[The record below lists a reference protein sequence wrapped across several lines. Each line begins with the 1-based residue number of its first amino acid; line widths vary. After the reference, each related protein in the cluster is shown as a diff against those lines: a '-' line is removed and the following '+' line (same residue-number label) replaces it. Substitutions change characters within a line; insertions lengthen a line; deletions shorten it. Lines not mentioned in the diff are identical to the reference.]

1 MIVITGWFKLH
12 RSVFDHW
19 VAADAE
25 AFLFWQYM
33 IGMAAYEPT
42 KTIQL
47 GRLIDLKPGQFLFRG
62 PQLADRLH
70 IDRNK
75 IYRLLALFEQE
86 DMISIIKIGKRYS
99 IVTVKNYS
107 VYQGDSIPIEKM
119 RETNE
124 KPKHMDLY
132 GLKGLSLQQS
142 EKQMRNKKET
152 IYKNKKNYKNKED
165 NICSSSAFEE
175 IINYLNQKIDTH
187 YKHTSKATQKL
198 ISARFNENFTV
209 EDFKKVIDNKTAD
222 WNHEPA
228 PGEKDMRPYLRPE
241 TLFGTKFESYL
252 NSRPATKTQNKTARR
267 DNFTQRQYD
276 DDFYEMLEG
285 RK

>member
-1 MIVITGWFKLH
+1 VIVISWFKVH

-19 VAADAE
+19 VSTDAE
-25 AFLFWQYM
+25 AFLLWQFI

-47 GRLIDLKPGQFLFRG
+47 GRLIDLLPGQFLFRG

-75 IYRLLALFEQE
+75 IYRLLSLFEQE
-86 DMISIIKIGKRYS
+86 DMISIRKIGKRYS
-99 IVTVKNYS
+99 IITVKNYS
-107 VYQGDSIPIEKM
+107 VYQGDSLPIEKK
-119 RETNE
+119 RETKE
-124 KPKHMDLY
+124 KPKHMELC
-132 GLKGLSLQQS
+132 GVEGSSLQQS

-152 IYKNKKNYKNKED
+152 IYKNNKINKNKEN
-165 NICSSSAFEE
+165 NICASTFEE
-175 IINYLNQKIDTH
+175 IISYLNQKINTN
-187 YKHTSKATQKL
+187 YRPTSKATQKL
-198 ISARFNENFTV
+198 ISARINEGFSID
-209 EDFKKVIDNKTAD
+209 DFKRVIDNKVSD

-228 PGEKDMRPYLRPE
+228 AGEKDMRPYLRPE

-252 NSRPATKTQNKTARR
+252 NSRPAVRIQKSSSRR
-267 DNFTQRQYD
+267 ANFQQRDYD

-285 RK
+285 RRS

>member
-19 VAADAE
+19 VSTDAE
-25 AFLFWQYM
+25 AFLLWQFI

-42 KTIQL
+42 KIIQL

-86 DMISIIKIGKRYS
+86 DMISIKKVGKRYS
-99 IVTVKNYS
+99 IITVKNYS
-107 VYQGDSIPIEKM
+107 VYQGESLPIEKI

-124 KPKHMDLY
+124 KPKHMELSVIEE
-132 GLKGLSLQQS
+132 LSLQQS
-142 EKQMRNKKET
+142 EKQTRNKKET
-152 IYKNKKNYKNKED
+152 IYKNNKNYKNKE
-165 NICSSSAFEE
+165 NSICTSSFEE
-175 IINYLNQKIDTH
+175 IILYLNQKINTN
-187 YKHTSKATQKL
+187 YKSTSKATQKL

-209 EDFKKVIDNKTAD
+209 EDFKKVIDNKVAD

-228 PGEKDMRPYLRPE
+228 LGEKDMRPYLRPE
-241 TLFGTKFESYL
+241 TLFGNKFESYL
-252 NSRPATKTQNKTARR
+252 NSKPATKTQNKTSRR
-267 DNFTQRQYD
+267 NNFTQREYD

-285 RK
+285 RKS

>member
-19 VAADAE
+19 VSTDAE
-25 AFLFWQYM
+25 AFLLWQYI
-33 IGMAAYEPT
+33 IGMAAYEPS
-42 KTIQL
+42 KKIIM
-47 GRLIDLKPGQFLFRG
+47 GRLIDLLPGQFLFRG
-62 PQLADRLH
+62 PQLADQLQ

-75 IYRLLALFEQE
+75 IYRLLALFDQE
-86 DMISIIKIGKRYS
+86 DMVSIKRIGNRYS

-107 VYQGDSIPIEKM
+107 VYQGDSLPSEKN

-124 KPKHMDLY
+124 KPKYMDSC
-132 GLKGLSLQQS
+132 GIDGLSLQQS
-142 EKQMRNKKET
+142 EKQMKNKKET
-152 IYKNKKNYKNKED
+152 IYKNNKNYKNKED
-165 NICSSSAFEE
+165 NICPSFAFEE
-175 IINYLNQKIDTH
+175 IINYFNQKLCTH

-209 EDFKKVIDNKTAD
+209 EDFKKVIDNKAAD

-252 NSRPATKTQNKTARR
+252 NSRPATKTQEKTSRR
-267 DNFTQRQYD
+267 NNFTQRQYD

-285 RK
+285 R